1 MAAFIRVKNMAF
13 LARKFAYQH
22 PLFGRSKRDKER
34 EMYKYS
40 VYYLWWEF
48 LRRNEDYAKCCK
60 SGGKGKLAAL
70 YTDFGDVHALEFK
83 EWWNENSRGVRLF
96 AEKLVDF
103 NVRVIDSQESLHIEE
118 FLMNVQIPLNLPKR
132 FILKEFNKL
141 LKKNHQGKRGIRTN
155 RFSSALYPVTG
166 HVDIAALQKC
176 LLVHDLKISEPN
188 LKLWQIA
195 QKCKLS
201 KLEHRLRNDAT
212 ETSHEITDKRR
223 RLASAADKVLRR
235 AASIIAGTA
244 EGKFPLIIQ

>member
-1 MAAFIRVKNMAF
+1 MVF

-22 PLFGRSKRDKER
+22 PVFGRSKRDKEK
-34 EMYKYS
+34 EMYRYS

-48 LRRNEDYAKCCK
+48 LRRNEDYKKCCDK
-60 SGGKGKLAAL
+60 GGAGKLSAL
-70 YTDFGDVHALEFK
+70 YQDFGDIHKSDFK
-83 EWWNENSRGVRLF
+83 KWWTSDERGAKLF
-96 AEKLVDF
+96 AERVVDF
-103 NVRVIDSQESLHIEE
+103 NVKIIDSPNDFHTGEL
-118 FLMNVQIPLNLPKR
+118 LMNVQVPLSLPKR

-141 LKKNHQGKRGIRTN
+141 LKKNHQGRRGIRTN
-155 RFSSALYPVTG
+155 RFSSSLYPVTG
-166 HVDIAALQKC
+166 HVDILALQNC
-176 LLVHDLKISEPN
+176 LLVYDMKIREPN

-201 KLEHRLRNDAT
+201 KLEHRLRNDGT
-212 ETSHEITDKRR
+212 ETPSEITDKRR

>member
-1 MAAFIRVKNMAF
+1 
-13 LARKFAYQH
+13 
-22 PLFGRSKRDKER
+22 
-34 EMYKYS
+34 
-40 VYYLWWEF
+40 
-48 LRRNEDYAKCCK
+48 
-60 SGGKGKLAAL
+60 
-70 YTDFGDVHALEFK
+70 
-83 EWWNENSRGVRLF
+83 
-96 AEKLVDF
+96 LVDF
-103 NVRVIDSQESLHIEE
+103 NVRVIDSQESLHTEE

-132 FILKEFNKL
+132 FILKEFNRL

-166 HVDIAALQKC
+166 HVDIAALQNC
-176 LLVHDLKISEPN
+176 LLVHDMKISEPN

-201 KLEHRLRNDAT
+201 KLEHRLRNDGT